1 MSAASVQTV
10 LLIQLAVLPSFERT
24 ETSSALTM
32 LEASYR
38 LTPGYHGGNISPY
51 DNYNIYIYI
60 YFYNCTYDFIFY
72 MLLFNFVNC
81 VFLLLS
87 LCILIVIMFSS
98 VYSVFVQPPGIL
110 RLP

>member
-60 YFYNCTYDFIFY
+60 YIYIFIFIIVH
-72 MLLFNFVNC
+72 M
-81 VFLLLS
+81 
-87 LCILIVIMFSS
+87 ILYFICFCL
-98 VYSVFVQPPGIL
+98 IL
-110 RLP
+110 